1 MKIKAW
7 LNDPF
12 SAILALAVVEV
23 EPNEV
28 PDPEQMII
36 MLDGDS
42 VGHYGMKIELIGEEG
57 FDIDKYIKQSKASK
71 TGYASGQFGFN
82 NTSSLRS
89 KRRWYRAHLSRD

>member
-1 MKIKAW
+1 MRIKAW
-7 LNDPF
+7 LNDSF
-12 SAILALAVVEV
+12 SGILALAVIEV

-42 VGHYGMKIELIGEEG
+42 VGHYGMKVELIGHEG

-71 TGYASGQFGFN
+71 IGYASGQFGFPH
-82 NTSSLRS
+82 TTALRS

>member
-12 SAILALAVVEV
+12 SGILALAVIEV

-42 VGHYGMKIELIGEEG
+42 VGHFGMKIELIGHEG
-57 FDIDKYIKQSKASK
+57 FDIDNWIKV
-71 TGYASGQFGFN
+71 
-82 NTSSLRS
+82 
-89 KRRWYRAHLSRD
+89 